1 MLVNGGTWNRFLY
14 SQENKKNKQTNTKK
28 PFKRTQPTLE

>member
-1 MLVNGGTWNRFLY
+1 MVVHGIGFYTVKRT
-14 SQENKKNKQTNTKK
+14 KKKKTNTKK